1 MEREEAALVSAW
13 EQWERS
19 ALQTRAGL
27 ETTLSQIASSEQEFS
42 SRSVQLEQDLGAFTN
57 QLQEWH
63 LRLSQAEGKNDG
75 EEAVKGWQLA
85 KVRLISFPAMVLN
98 QAAQYGYNSV
108 DGSFFSNKDT
118 LEDLVKAEP
127 TSESLKTQL
136 NDLCRF
142 SKDMAAQSD
151 RVSALI
157 KEYNRSETLRKI
169 CYAS

>member
-13 EQWERS
+13 EQWERA

-42 SRSVQLEQDLGAFTN
+42 SRSVQLEQDLGAFAH
-57 QLQEWH
+57 QLQEWR
-63 LRLSQAEGKNDG
+63 LQLSQAEGKNDG

-85 KVRLISFPAMVLN
+85 KVRHVMSSS
-98 QAAQYGYNSV
+98 GWESGCKSV
-108 DGSFFSNKDT
+108 GFSFFSNKDT

-142 SKDMAAQSD
+142 SKDMATQSD
-151 RVSALI
+151 KVSALI
-157 KEYNRSETLRKI
+157 KEYNR
-169 CYAS
+169 